1 MVKNVEIKTIS
12 GKPNFSDNP
21 VLKSVGNGEYQTNV
35 TANTMSDIIL
45 TAQAGNNNYRRAID
59 D

>member
-1 MVKNVEIKTIS
+1 MVRNVEIKTIS

-21 VLKSVGNGEYQTNV
+21 LKSVGNGEYQTNV

-45 TAQAGNNNYRRAID
+45 TAQAETITIRRAID